1 MENTQTTTTN
11 SDQTKQNQQ
20 QDNKNPSPSISPKT
34 NPCPTSFLKENLFI
48 NTTASRQPSSGNNI
62 PTNLQSNGNSTIS
75 SPSSN
80 NVSQQQQSPQ
90 QQSDNTTSA
99 TSVKTEIIDKK
110 SAITKAFNSLASA
123 ASCKS
128 KYGHLLVN
136 ETDLNTQL
144 TAEKTHWA
152 KLNGVSMVDG
162 DQIDFSIQPS
172 PSVPFTENFVL
183 QSASRLLLNSLEW
196 IKSSNNAFKL
206 LDIDVQT
213 VLLQKNWF
221 DLFALSMSQCAK
233 NLSLSTILTNINY
246 QFQSNFNQGKLDRT
260 KFLMI
265 KEQLFYL
272 QTFINECGHLS
283 ITPVEYAYLKL
294 ISLFDYGKIK
304 TLCFAFS

>member
-1 MENTQTTTTN
+1 MENTPTTITSN
-11 SDQTKQNQQ
+11 DQTKQNQQ
-20 QDNKNPSPSISPKT
+20 QDNTNPSPSISPKT
-34 NPCPTSFLKENLFI
+34 NASATSCLKENLFI
-48 NTTASRQPSSGNNI
+48 NTATSKQLSSDNNI
-62 PTNLQSNGNSTIS
+62 PTNLQSNGNSSIS

-80 NVSQQQQSPQ
+80 NMSQQQQQQQSPP
-90 QQSDNTTSA
+90 QQSDDITSA
-99 TSVKTEIIDKK
+99 TSAKTEIIDKK

-123 ASCKS
+123 ASGKS
-128 KYGHLLVN
+128 RYGHLLVN

-162 DQIDFSIQPS
+162 DQIDFSIPPAPS
-172 PSVPFTENFVL
+172 LPFTENFVL

-196 IKSSNNAFKL
+196 IKASNNAFKL

-221 DLFALSMSQCAK
+221 DLFALGMSQCAK

-272 QTFINECGHLS
+272 QTFINECEHLS

-294 ISLFDYGKIK
+294 ISLFDYGKI
-304 TLCFAFS
+304 